1 MKQDVVIGETITV
14 AELANK
20 MATKATEIIKAMM
33 KMGEMVTINQVLD
46 QETAQL
52 VAEELGHKVILR
64 NENELEEEVLG
75 DRDVNAEKVTRAPV
89 VTIMGHVDH
98 GKPHYLTTFVKQKS
112 QQVRRVVLLSTSVR
126 TT

>member
-1 MKQDVVIGETITV
+1 MSANTNRKNQKDGKFGKGKNGKKGAALQQAFTKPVQVVKQDVVIGETITV

-64 NENELEEEVLG
+64 NENELEEEVL
-75 DRDVNAEKVTRAPV
+75 AIAMLMLK
-89 VTIMGHVDH
+89 
-98 GKPHYLTTFVKQKS
+98 K
-112 QQVRRVVLLSTSVR
+112 
-126 TT
+126 